1 MEESSEI
8 IKESKKNQPAR
19 SLCLRRK
26 YIIAAILFLL
36 FISATLVFS
45 LSQPEPKPDPA
56 SEALIRQ
63 VIADQL
69 NKDPIELTDNDFTM
83 ITSFEPWTYI
93 PYATHF
99 GVSGIRTLNVEL
111 SDIKY
116 LEKLTNLQEL
126 TLERINTPAKEVP
139 ELLKILAKIGIVNPD
154 GRYLIDL
161 SPLRNLT
168 NLKKI
173 NLNYSPV
180 ENIKPLSNLVNLEEL
195 YLRNT
200 KVSNIRPLKRLTKLK
215 KLDIRESDNIPYKQ
229 VKELQKALPNIEITR

>member
-8 IKESKKNQPAR
+8 VIESGKKPAG

-36 FISATLVFS
+36 FISAALFFS

-56 SEALIRQ
+56 SEALIRH
-63 VIADQL
+63 VITEQL
-69 NKDPIELTDNDFTM
+69 NKEPNELTDDDFTQ
-83 ITSFEPWTYI
+83 ITSFQPWTYI

-99 GVSGIRTLNVEL
+99 GVSGLKTFNVQL

-126 TLERINTPAKEVP
+126 TLESINTPAKEIP
-139 ELLKILAKIGIVNPD
+139 ELIKILAKIGVMNPD
-154 GRYLIDL
+154 GRYLLDL
-161 SPLRNLT
+161 TPLRNLT

-180 ENIKPLSNLVNLEEL
+180 ENIK
-195 YLRNT
+195 
-200 KVSNIRPLKRLTKLK
+200 
-215 KLDIRESDNIPYKQ
+215 
-229 VKELQKALPNIEITR
+229 